1 MKRWIGLN
9 HADADANIAIGNN
22 VLGAAAAIG
31 LHSCVGIGH
40 NALDAVNNANAAGTI
55 GIGRDALGALTN
67 GLGNVAIGY
76 EAAKT
81 LLVVIEIP

>member
-1 MKRWIGLN
+1 MKRWMHSIMPMPMQ
-9 HADADANIAIGNN
+9 NIAIGNN

-55 GIGRDALGALTN
+55 GIGRDALGR
-67 GLGNVAIGY
+67 
-76 EAAKT
+76 
-81 LLVVIEIP
+81 